1 MADIQL
7 HGINCYYGA
16 TQALFDINFSSDS
29 GDIVVLL
36 GPSGAGKS
44 SLLRVF
50 NLMQMPATGDLAIGN
65 YHFNFEHSP
74 ASQSV
79 RQLRTDVGMVF
90 QQYHL
95 WPHMTVLE
103 NLIEAPCQVLKMEK
117 SEAIK
122 QALSLLHRLR
132 LQDLEHRYPLQL
144 SGGQQQ
150 RVAIARALMMSPKV
164 MLYDEPTA
172 ALDPQITAQFVEI
185 IKELS
190 TSGITQIIVTHEVA
204 LAHKVASK
212 IIYMEDGR
220 IIEQGSRDI
229 LNNPITDN
237 FKEYLFH

>member
-7 HGINCYYGA
+7 QGINCFYGA
-16 TQALFDINFSSDS
+16 TQALFDINFSSEA

-50 NLMQMPATGDLAIGN
+50 NLMQMPASGDLAIGN
-65 YHFNFEHSP
+65 FHFSFDSIP
-74 ASQSV
+74 PSQHI
-79 RQLRTDVGMVF
+79 RNLRADVGMVF

-95 WPHMTVLE
+95 WPHLTVLE
-103 NLIEAPCQVLKMEK
+103 NLIEAPCQVLKMDK
-117 SEAIK
+117 VSAIK
-122 QALSLLHRLR
+122 QAMALLDRLR
-132 LQDLEHRYPLQL
+132 LQELEHRYPLQL

-172 ALDPQITAQFVEI
+172 ALDPQITAQFIAI

-190 TSGITQIIVTHEVA
+190 ASGITQLIVTHEVA
-204 LAHKVASK
+204 LAHKVATH

-220 IIEQGSRDI
+220 IIEQGSSDI
-229 LNNPITDN
+229 LKTPVTEK
-237 FKEYLFH
+237 FKQYLFH